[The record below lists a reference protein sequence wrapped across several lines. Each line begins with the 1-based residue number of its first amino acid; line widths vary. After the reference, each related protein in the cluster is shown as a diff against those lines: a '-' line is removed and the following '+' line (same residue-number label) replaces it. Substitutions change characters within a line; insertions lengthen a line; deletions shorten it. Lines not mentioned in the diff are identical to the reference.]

1 MMASEGRATA
11 SAATP
16 LPPPPPASG
25 TRPSASEGDD
35 VSWRERILVPT
46 ILGGL
51 VGASGGLLSKHRKVR
66 GVANVCATYAVNTA
80 IVAGC
85 YCGAREFVR
94 NTRASEPDDLA
105 NSAIGGFATG
115 ALLGRLQGGQRGA
128 LRYSVIFAVSGT
140 ALDFAAL
147 QLYPFVKDISISSW
161 RLPEWS
167 PIKVLDEEALA
178 AKRAREQKLYAQ
190 RTLGEL
196 NKEEP

>member
-105 NSAIGGFATG
+105 NSAIGDSPLELFSGDSK
-115 ALLGRLQGGQRGA
+115 RGA

-147 QLYPFVKDISISSW
+147 QLW